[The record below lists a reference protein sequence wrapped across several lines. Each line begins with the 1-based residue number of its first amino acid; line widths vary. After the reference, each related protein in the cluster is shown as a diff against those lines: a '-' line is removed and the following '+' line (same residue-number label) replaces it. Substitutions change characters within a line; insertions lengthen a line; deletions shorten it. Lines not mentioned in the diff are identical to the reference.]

1 MEGPCGDTKR
11 SPTGRDEL
19 WWCFKS
25 FAYSKHP
32 CWKVGVGKG
41 GCEMTIRKEF
51 SVSTRPVVLHVASMM
66 GGEGR
71 DLGQCG
77 EPQVPAA
84 SWVQK

>member
-1 MEGPCGDTKR
+1 MVTPKEVRQVGTNSGGALR
-11 SPTGRDEL
+11 V
-19 WWCFKS
+19 

-66 GGEGR
+66 GGGGAGSGPMR
-71 DLGQCG
+71 
-77 EPQVPAA
+77 
-84 SWVQK
+84 

>member
-1 MEGPCGDTKR
+1 MVTPKEVRQVGTNSGGALR
-11 SPTGRDEL
+11 V
-19 WWCFKS
+19 

-66 GGEGR
+66 GVGEGR
-71 DLGQCG
+71 NLGQCG

>member
-1 MEGPCGDTKR
+1 M
-11 SPTGRDEL
+11 
-19 WWCFKS
+19 
-25 FAYSKHP
+25 
-32 CWKVGVGKG
+32 GKG

>member
-1 MEGPCGDTKR
+1 M
-11 SPTGRDEL
+11 
-19 WWCFKS
+19 
-25 FAYSKHP
+25 
-32 CWKVGVGKG
+32 GKG

-66 GGEGR
+66 GVGEGR